1 MSPDPMAPKDQD
13 PARHL
18 GTAAA
23 VFYSLMAAGALLLM
37 HATDVDARRVI
48 FGPDDA
54 HAGLPTAAAAAIGL
68 AIVGLSHLA
77 RGTGAMRRLHA
88 ELSGLLGRPSDAAIV
103 IVAATSAIGEELFF
117 RGALQA
123 WLGVWPTVVIFGLL
137 HGGGVR
143 RLWAWTLFAT
153 AGGVIFAGLTVW
165 SQSLLPAVVMH
176 FTVNYF
182 NLFALTREP
191 AAGGPA

>member
-1 MSPDPMAPKDQD
+1 MSPDPMAPQD

-18 GTAAA
+18 GAAAA
-23 VFYSLMAAGALLLM
+23 VFYTIMAGGALLLM
-37 HATDVDARRVI
+37 HVTDVDPRRTI

-54 HAGLPTAAAAAIGL
+54 HLGLPTAVGAAIGL

-77 RGTGAMRRLHA
+77 RGTRALRRLHT
-88 ELSGLLGRPSDAAIV
+88 ELAGLLGRPSDATIV

-117 RGALQA
+117 RGALQE
-123 WLGVWPTVVIFGLL
+123 WLGLWPTVILFGLL

-143 RLWAWTLFAT
+143 RLWAWTVFATLGGILFAW
-153 AGGVIFAGLTVW
+153 LTVW
-165 SQSLLPAVVMH
+165 SESLLPAVVMH

-182 NLFALTREP
+182 NLFALTRDPDAED
-191 AAGGPA
+191 AA